1 MVGGRRS
8 AVHNVRVHPDPT
20 SRPHLP
26 TPPPRAPTSR
36 APPDFADQEKRA
48 NEVLSRLKKRRDKFG
63 GPGDEGELLLNG
75 RDTWGRT
82 AMHWAAATG
91 LDLVD
96 LSRLKE
102 EVAAAQA
109 RATRVRA
116 QAAEQGEAAAANPTA
131 PGADHER
138 WAWLVQQLVDRDA
151 AVNICDVDGRT
162 PLDLAVSAGNVAA
175 VRVLLDAGASMDS
188 DNRWGKSADDIARLR
203 TGTVGAEDEEEAA
216 GGEGE
221 GLDGGDDAAAE
232 VQAADEGEEE
242 GEGEGAE
249 EAVVAEVE
257 AKEEVEV
264 EVDPALF
271 EGYDDGDVDLLRS
284 LNLTV
289 PTKPAEVDEAGD
301 AELLKWASTV
311 G

>member
-1 MVGGRRS
+1 M
-8 AVHNVRVHPDPT
+8 
-20 SRPHLP
+20 RP
-26 TPPPRAPTSR
+26 RCAPQ
-36 APPDFADQEKRA
+36 DFTAQEKRA

-63 GPGDEGELLLNG
+63 GPGEEGELNLNG

-109 RATRVRA
+109 RAGRARA
-116 QAAEQGEAAAANPTA
+116 QAAEQGESAAANATA

-138 WAWLVQQLVDRDA
+138 WAWLVQQLIERDA

-175 VRVLLDAGASMDS
+175 VKVLLDAGASMDS
-188 DNRWGKSADDIARLR
+188 DNRWGKGADDIARLR
-203 TGTVGAEDEEEAA
+203 TGTEGAEEDEPAA
-216 GGEGE
+216 TEGE
-221 GLDGGDDAAAE
+221 DGGDGSEAE
-232 VQAADEGEEE
+232 VQAADEEE
-242 GEGEGAE
+242 GEGEGGGEE
-249 EAVVAEVE
+249 EAVAAEVGV
-257 AKEEVEV
+257 KVEV
-264 EVDPALF
+264 EEDPALF

-284 LNLTV
+284 LNLSV
-289 PTKPAEVDEAGD
+289 PTRPAEADEAGD
-301 AELLKWASTV
+301 TELLKWASTV